1 MDRFTRT
8 RIPARTLFA
17 STVLAAV
24 ITVTAKY
31 LSFVGS
37 TMHGGHV
44 DKAGR
49 PAGHAFSLVRVRASS
64 MRPWPRPLA
73 LAQEASWART
83 TPPLFDFLCIYRA
96 RGREG
101 INRGQ
106 SSNTAAAVRLYFLLE
121 HNYSLVTMSC
131 IFLKT
136 KLISA
141 KTIL

>member
-8 RIPARTLFA
+8 RIPAQHHGLTCSRKRTHFA
-17 STVLAAV
+17 STVLATI

-37 TMHGGHV
+37 TMV

-49 PAGHAFSLVRVRASS
+49 PWLSRAS

-83 TPPLFDFLCIYRA
+83 TPPLFLYVYVRTYIHTV
-96 RGREG
+96 G

-106 SSNTAAAVRLYFLLE
+106 SGNMETAAVRLYFILE
-121 HNYSLVTMSC
+121 HNYSLV
-131 IFLKT
+131 
-136 KLISA
+136 
-141 KTIL
+141 ILVKCLA